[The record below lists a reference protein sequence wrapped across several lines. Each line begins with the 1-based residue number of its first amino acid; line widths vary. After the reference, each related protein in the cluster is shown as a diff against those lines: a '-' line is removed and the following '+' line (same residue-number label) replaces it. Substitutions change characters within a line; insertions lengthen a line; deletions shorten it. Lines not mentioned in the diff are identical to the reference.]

1 MTVQNVY
8 SLLFPLEAP
17 LERDKE
23 DPMKAI
29 EEVLAGYGMT
39 PLIAWAI
46 RFFLRN
52 PYESLVIVDR
62 DGRFEFMDNGS
73 EKFFGFSTGRAK
85 GLLATDL
92 IETSSLPAVLEN
104 QTPLI
109 GKVFNVN
116 GQRRIG
122 SAYPLVRDGKLVGAM
137 GRLIFRSLDEVDRIS
152 EEVNRLR
159 RTVTSLRQRELQQHR
174 ALYTFE
180 NILGQSTNIR
190 ECAELARKAAIT
202 GADVLIIGES
212 GTGKELFAQAIH
224 NYNRPDMPF
233 VGVNTPAIPFDLA
246 ESELFGYKKGAFS
259 GASAVGKPGKFEMAN
274 NGTLFLDEI
283 ATVPLSIQAKLLR
296 ALEEREIQALGDVN
310 VKKVRFQLIS
320 ATNMEL
326 RDLAECG
333 KFRSDLYYRI
343 AKITIRID
351 PLRKR
356 REDIPVLV
364 THILNSVN
372 RRFGTSFRSVTP
384 QALGALANHGWPG
397 NVRELTNV
405 LEQACL
411 KKWRG
416 EEVTLDCLPPEIAR
430 MGHKRVEKPLGSF
443 KETKQATERRLILE
457 ALEKTNGNRVRAA
470 SLLDMPRSTLYKKI
484 KEYRLDGG
492 GRRQTD

>member
-1 MTVQNVY
+1 M
-8 SLLFPLEAP
+8 
-17 LERDKE
+17 
-23 DPMKAI
+23 DPM
-29 EEVLAGYGMT
+29 ETLNEVLGDYGMT

-52 PYESLVIVDR
+52 PYESLVIVDKE
-62 DGRFEFMDNGS
+62 GRFEYMDKGT
-73 EKFFGFSTGRAK
+73 EKFFGFPKGKAK

-92 IETSSLPAVLEN
+92 IETSSLPAVLRN

-122 SAYPLVRDGKLVGAM
+122 SAYPLLKDGELVGAM

-152 EEVNRLR
+152 EEVSRLR
-159 RTVTSLRQRELQQHR
+159 RTVTSLRQREREQHR

-180 NILGQSTNIR
+180 NILGESDNIR
-190 ECAELARKAAIT
+190 ECVELARKAAIT
-202 GADVLIIGES
+202 GADVLVVGES

-259 GASAVGKPGKFEMAN
+259 GASSMGKPGKFEMAN

-310 VKKVRFQLIS
+310 TKKVLFHLIS
-320 ATNMEL
+320 STNIDL

-333 KFRSDLYYRI
+333 KFRGDLYYRI
-343 AKITIRID
+343 AKITIHID

-356 REDIPVLV
+356 REDIPVLAR
-364 THILNSVN
+364 HILTSVN
-372 RRFGTSFRSVTP
+372 KRFGTSFCSIAP
-384 QALGALANHGWPG
+384 KALECLSNYSWPG

-411 KKWRG
+411 KKWQG
-416 EEVTLDCLPPEIAR
+416 EQVSLDCLPPEIVGPGAR
-430 MGHKRVEKPLGSF
+430 TAAKPLGSF
-443 KETKQATERRLILE
+443 KEARRDTERGLILE
-457 ALEKTNGNRVRAA
+457 ALEKAKGNKLRAA
-470 SLLDMPRSTLYKKI
+470 SLLEMPRSTLYKKI
-484 KEYRLDGG
+484 KDYGLAN
-492 GRRQTD
+492 GRKKKID